1 MFEMIYAFRKKWYD
15 IVGAVKKQAAAQQTF
30 VFSAPLTRKRLT
42 KANMECESTGF
53 RVLMLQGTELGDYIW
68 N

>member
-15 IVGAVKKQAAAQQTF
+15 IVGTVKKQAAVQQTF
-30 VFSAPLTRKRLT
+30 VFSVPLTGKRLT

-53 RVLMLQGTELGDYIW
+53 
-68 N
+68 